1 MKNPKRSTGNLQQA
15 FSLVEV
21 TIALGIVSF
30 CLIAILGLL
39 PAGLN
44 TNKASVQQNAA
55 ANLATL
61 VASDLRSTPATT
73 NRSMYYGLELP
84 AGSTGNK
91 SVLLDESGGVASD
104 AASAVYLATVTVAAP
119 ASGVT
124 ASSARILITWPAAAD
139 ITKASG
145 SFETVV
151 GLNRN

>member
-1 MKNPKRSTGNLQQA
+1 VKNPICSTGNLQRA

-55 ANLATL
+55 ANLASL
-61 VASDLRSTPATT
+61 IASDLRSTPATT
-73 NRSMYYGLELP
+73 NRSTCYGLELP
-84 AGSTGNK
+84 AGGTGNK
-91 SVLLDESGGVASD
+91 SVLLDESGAVASD
-104 AASAVYLATVTVAAP
+104 AASAVFLATVTVVAP